1 MGNVNDVVG
10 TIGGVIL
17 AIELILLV
25 LVLLAITAGLAI
37 GLAWVRGQ
45 MGLVHEKI
53 ELVRSL
59 QAKYVDRGTR
69 AIATPVIVSTSTW
82 RGLKAGVYRA
92 THWSRVVEAPP
103 SSALP
108 VAPPDQPR
116 TTTQSVA

>member
-10 TIGGVIL
+10 IIGGVIL

-25 LVLLAITAGLAI
+25 LVLLVITAGIAL
-37 GLAWVRGQ
+37 GLAWVRGK

-69 AIATPVIVSTSTW
+69 AIAMPVIVSTSVW

-92 THWSRVVEAPP
+92 THWPRMVQAPP
-103 SSALP
+103 PSALP
-108 VAPPDQPR
+108 AASPDQPPA
-116 TTTQSVA
+116 TSQPAA